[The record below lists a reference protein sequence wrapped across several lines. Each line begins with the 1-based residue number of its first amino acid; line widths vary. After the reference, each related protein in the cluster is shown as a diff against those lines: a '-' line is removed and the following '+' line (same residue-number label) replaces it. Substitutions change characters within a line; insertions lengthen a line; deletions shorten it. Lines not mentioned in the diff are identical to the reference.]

1 MWYTNEQARTVETI
15 RYYLWSPFFLL
26 FLFSSLR
33 LEAPTITALKAGK
46 NRASRVPNETK
57 REISLRDFPRH
68 FPPPRHELSITG
80 LGFPVNILDDSCR
93 RLVESSN
100 ASSPPRES
108 VEFRILFTGVQQADF
123 YPWNIVDTPRS
134 NVERVRCV
142 VYRGR
147 ISPGISNDFSR
158 NGDLF
163 YSATS
168 QNLWAWFIVLA
179 RNIQSSV

>member
-33 LEAPTITALKAGK
+33 LEAPHHHGFK
-46 NRASRVPNETK
+46 SREESCVSSAETK

-163 YSATS
+163 YSTTS

>member
-1 MWYTNEQARTVETI
+1 MSKQE
-15 RYYLWSPFFLL
+15 LSKPFGIIYGVL
-26 FLFSSLR
+26 FFFFSFFHPFVLKP
-33 LEAPTITALKAGK
+33 PTITALKESCVSSA
-46 NRASRVPNETK
+46 ETK